1 MAIELWMIFEAVS
14 NREEKVEESL
24 DEHVEGLESEE
35 DVEVKEVN
43 WEETEK
49 VKNPHPDLEEG
60 FSRVVETI
68 IETDSFNKAVEVTIN
83 YGPTYVQIEG
93 PENFDLTLKDSQE
106 ALQKVA
112 DTMHNYAQMGAG
124 GVLISKSG
132 EEE

>member
-1 MAIELWMIFEAVS
+1 MAIELWMVFEAVS
-14 NREEKVEESL
+14 NDKEKVEESL
-24 DEHVEGLESEE
+24 EDHIEGLEEHES
-35 DVEVKEVN
+35 VEISEVN

-49 VKNPHPDLEEG
+49 VKNPHPDLDEG
-60 FSRVVETI
+60 YSRVVETVV
-68 IETDSFNKAVEVTIN
+68 EVEDFNTAVEITIN

-93 PENFDLTLKDSQE
+93 PENFNLTLKDSQE

-132 EEE
+132 EE